1 MDVFLFDGQRATL
14 NIKEKKKQQQL
25 SDAQRLLT
33 QTKQKTWEKAEV
45 MCVQLLLKSC
55 WIHKWFDVWED
66 QGQPSFSC
74 LRSSS
79 AASSSAS

>member
-33 QTKQKTWEKAEV
+33 QTKQKT
-45 MCVQLLLKSC
+45 
-55 WIHKWFDVWED
+55 
-66 QGQPSFSC
+66 
-74 LRSSS
+74 
-79 AASSSAS
+79 